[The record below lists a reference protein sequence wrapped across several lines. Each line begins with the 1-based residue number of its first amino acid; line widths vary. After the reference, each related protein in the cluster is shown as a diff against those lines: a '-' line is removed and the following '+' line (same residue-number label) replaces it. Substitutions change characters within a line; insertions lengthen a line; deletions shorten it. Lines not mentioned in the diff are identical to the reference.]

1 MCRQEKLSV
10 MLSVLILVAAVGVL
24 GSAVR
29 ARLLTAAGWANLPGR
44 TREGDSPLAW
54 MGLGFGILCVWMVAG
69 SIAAGSVQGS
79 PVAAGEGAAVGASP
93 AQVLREKAVP
103 ALAGYLA
110 AGGAGLAGA
119 AWLGRRG
126 GRWGGGTG
134 AGRAP
139 DWSVVRGRDVP
150 RSVVWFAG
158 AVWPVLGL
166 GIASAWGYALVTGH
180 PPAPIAHPTL
190 EVLAKHPGEP
200 WAMGLIAGAVLGAP
214 VVEELVFRACLQ
226 TAVLRATGHRGAAI
240 GVATAAFVSVHLGL
254 PAHTLL
260 PLAGLSVALGV
271 AYERTRSLAVPVVM
285 HALYNALNV
294 VLVLM
299 GIGG

>member
-1 MCRQEKLSV
+1 M
-10 MLSVLILVAAVGVL
+10 VLNVIILIAAAGVL
-24 GSAVR
+24 GWTIRSRWFVP
-29 ARLLTAAGWANLPGR
+29 AGWVSLPRR

-54 MGLGFGILCVWMVAG
+54 MGLGFGILCVWM
-69 SIAAGSVQGS
+69 IAGSVAAGAGQGS
-79 PVAAGEGAAVGASP
+79 PASLTETAATGASP

-110 AGGAGLAGA
+110 AGAVGLVGAG
-119 AWLGRRG
+119 WLGRM
-126 GRWGGGTG
+126 G
-134 AGRAP
+134 AGGSGGVGSVP
-139 DWSVVRGRDVP
+139 DWAVMRVRDVP
-150 RSVVWFAG
+150 RSVGWFAA

-166 GIASAWGYALVTGH
+166 GIASAWAYALVTGH

-190 EVLAKHPGEP
+190 EALAKHPGEP
-200 WAMGLIAGAVLGAP
+200 WAMALIAGAVLGAP

-271 AYERTRSLAVPVVM
+271 AYERTRSLAAPVVM

-294 VLVLM
+294 ALVLL

>member
-1 MCRQEKLSV
+1 M
-10 MLSVLILVAAVGVL
+10 MLNVLILVAAVGVL
-24 GSAVR
+24 GWAVR
-29 ARLLTAAGWANLPGR
+29 SRLFTAAGWTSIPGR

-69 SIAAGSVQGS
+69 SVAAGSLQGS
-79 PVAAGEGAAVGASP
+79 PVTEGAGVAVGANP
-93 AQVLREKAVP
+93 AQVLRDKAVP
-103 ALAGYLA
+103 ALGGYLA
-110 AGGAGLAGA
+110 AGAAGLAGA

-126 GRWGGGTG
+126 RGSGGGSGTG
-134 AGRAP
+134 VGRAP
-139 DWSVVRGRDVP
+139 DWSVLRGRDVP
-150 RSVVWFAG
+150 RSVMWFAG

-166 GIASAWGYALVTGH
+166 GIASAWAYALVMGH

-190 EVLAKHPGEP
+190 EALAKNPGEP
-200 WAMGLIAGAVLGAP
+200 WALGLIAGAVLGAP
-214 VVEELVFRACLQ
+214 LVEELVFRACLQ
-226 TAVLRATGHRGAAI
+226 TAVLRATGHRGVAI

-271 AYERTRSLAVPVVM
+271 AYERTRSLAAPVVM

-294 VLVLM
+294 ALVLM
-299 GIGG
+299 GIDG